1 LKIFILN
8 KERRVKE
15 IKLMLVDDEERF
27 LSTTK
32 KLIEKKGIEVLT
44 AQSGGE
50 AINILSNH
58 TVHVVILDVKMPGL
72 DGISTLKW
80 IKQLHPLTEVIMLTG
95 HATVESAIE
104 GLKAGAYDY
113 LSKPVDIHVLV
124 EMSEDAYLKRRN
136 LEEKIRMAQ
145 ARTFMKT
152 PRDITKQAV
161 ED

>member
-1 LKIFILN
+1 MEK
-8 KERRVKE
+8 

-27 LSTTK
+27 LATTK

-50 AINILSNH
+50 AINIISNNN
-58 TVHVVILDVKMPGL
+58 VHVVILDVKMPGL

-95 HATVESAIE
+95 HATVESSIE
-104 GLKAGAYDY
+104 GLKTGAYDY
-113 LSKPVDIHVLV
+113 LTKPIDINFLV
-124 EMSEDAYLKRRN
+124 EMSEAAYEKKQK

-152 PRDITKQAV
+152 PRDIIKRSDDV
-161 ED
+161 K

>member
-1 LKIFILN
+1 MEK
-8 KERRVKE
+8 

-32 KLIEKKGIEVLT
+32 KLIRKKGIDVFT

-50 AINILSNH
+50 AINLLS
-58 TVHVVILDVKMPGL
+58 TQAIHVVILDVKMPGL

-80 IKQLHPLTEVIMLTG
+80 IKQLYPLTEVIMLTG
-95 HATVESAIE
+95 HATVESAVE

-113 LSKPVDIHVLV
+113 LTKPVDIQVLV
-124 EMSEDAYLKRRN
+124 EMSEEAYLKRRN

-152 PRDITKQAV
+152 PRDIIK
-161 ED
+161 EDGNVNQ

>member
-1 LKIFILN
+1 MGKL
-8 KERRVKE
+8 
-15 IKLMLVDDEERF
+15 KLMLVDDEDRF

-32 KLIEKKGIEVLT
+32 KLLEKKGFDVLT

-50 AINILSNH
+50 AINLLSNH

-72 DGISTLKW
+72 DGISALKW

-113 LSKPVDIHVLV
+113 LTKPVDIPILI
-124 EMSEDAYLKRRN
+124 ELAEDAYSKRQE

-152 PRDITKQAV
+152 PRDMIKQNGDV
-161 ED
+161 N